1 MLGMSILEVLS
12 QLLLDLETVV
22 LFSETEGERRL
33 AGMYT
38 YLEFLNPGFEPLVN
52 GHI

>member
-1 MLGMSILEVLS
+1 VLS
-12 QLLLDLETVV
+12 QLLLDLET
-22 LFSETEGERRL
+22 EAEGESRL

-38 YLEFLNPGFEPLVN
+38 YLKFLNPGFEPLVN